1 MPRVAEGGDDEEFTV
16 CIGST
21 YTWYDEDGNHVFD
34 ETWVGDT
41 VLAVFNAEADAE
53 AESSGTRSVA
63 G

>member
-1 MPRVAEGGDDEEFTV
+1 MPRVAEDGDEEEFTV

-21 YTWYDEDGNHVFD
+21 YTWYDEDGNHLFD

-41 VLAVFNAEADAE
+41 VLTVFNEE
-53 AESSGTRSVA
+53 AESSGTRSVP